1 MTILQSASAPATMAP
16 VAAPRSVS
24 RAKIALAALAMAATA
39 GCATMGGQT
48 PEQKVQ
54 ARAEAFWKARI
65 AGDAKASYALMTPA
79 YRGLRD
85 EPSFVKQ
92 FGERAPVIKSEI
104 TKVTCE
110 DAEKCIAQ
118 VGLTAK
124 PMVPG
129 LALPTVTGYI
139 DETWL
144 LVDGQWWR
152 HEAP

>member
-1 MTILQSASAPATMAP
+1 MTILQWGCERSGAAP
-16 VAAPRSVS
+16 VAAQRGLV
-24 RAKIALAALAMAATA
+24 RTRLAVAALAMAALA
-39 GCATMGGQT
+39 GCATMGAQT

-54 ARAEAFWKARI
+54 ARAEAFWKARV
-65 AGDAKASYALMTPA
+65 AGDAKAAYALMTPA

-92 FGERAPVIKSEI
+92 FGEKAPVMESKI

-110 DAEKCIAQ
+110 AEKCIAQ
-118 VGLTAK
+118 VSLTAK

>member
-1 MTILQSASAPATMAP
+1 MTILQSVSAPTTMAP
-16 VAAPRSVS
+16 VAAPRGIS
-24 RAKIALAALAMAATA
+24 RAKIALAALVMAATA

-54 ARAEAFWKARI
+54 ARAEAFWKARL
-65 AGDAKASYALMTPA
+65 AGDAKAAYALMTPA

-110 DAEKCIAQ
+110 VEKCIAQ

-124 PMVPG
+124 PTVPG
-129 LALPTVTGYI
+129 LALPTVTGYM

>member
-1 MTILQSASAPATMAP
+1 MMILQSGSAQREL
-16 VAAPRSVS
+16 VSVK
-24 RAKIALAALAMAATA
+24 AKRNLGYAKTTLAAMVLAVVA
-39 GCATMGGQT
+39 GCATMGAQT

-54 ARAEAFWKARI
+54 ARAEAFWKARQ
-65 AGDAKASYALMTPA
+65 AGDAKAAYALMTPA

-85 EPSFVKQ
+85 EPSFLKQ
-92 FGERAPVIKSEI
+92 FGEKAPVLESKV

-110 DAEKCIAQ
+110 AEKCIAQ

-129 LALPTVTGYI
+129 LALPVVTGYI